1 MDVRVGSSD
10 GHLDDDTLHRRTGL
24 SISTPPS
31 GGFPFAWGIPDCGFK
46 NRAWPKLLTQ
56 TAGGDGRLTAH
67 PRHSAYEGRGA
78 EGLAT
83 GVTDPPDEGRIAG
96 TGAGSA
102 VGTTAGLAGWLEAL
116 VGVGTAAGGVVG
128 NGTSQ
133 SCTVSAAAR
142 SIGLRQQTG
151 TGSFGSRQQIAPHE
165 RQ

>member
-1 MDVRVGSSD
+1 MTTHSTSGLDSQFPLLLLVGSRSP
-10 GHLDDDTLHRRTGL
+10 GE
-24 SISTPPS
+24 SPS
-31 GGFPFAWGIPDCGFK
+31 AASRIGPGADCWL
-46 NRAWPKLLTQ
+46 RLLAQ
-56 TAGGDGRLTAH
+56 AAGGDGRLTAH

-83 GVTDPPDEGRIAG
+83 GVTDSPDEGRIAG